1 MSERRVL
8 VRPDATGILSG
19 PRADRPCADSSPRDG
34 ILRER
39 PQADRR
45 YAGASLA
52 SWPIRMWLP
61 NGSRSAQSVP

>member
-1 MSERRVL
+1 VSERRVL

-34 ILRER
+34 ICVSR
-39 PQADRR
+39 PTDRR